1 MMIVSLTR
9 GGLRDESHMADEA
22 FALSPISAR
31 ASLPSEEDYEAIS
44 HAFMETSRGRWFLG
58 EYAKRNRNA
67 DTRMVLDAVA
77 RIEQTIAVQKQAA
90 AETRLTEALAVIRRA
105 VYEARGAAAAAVQN
119 LGLEENLA
127 PVRKGSRIIKEI
139 SWRWREIGADSRI
152 CDLLDSQ
159 VAAIDEACE
168 KIGATNPAAA
178 LIAAFDLIKA
188 RIAALEDGDRG
199 APPAA
204 EAAAPP
210 ASSAVP
216 DTMPVTAV
224 ATWQE
229 TSAASDSAAAMDMP
243 AEAVVET
250 AETVEATAEIIE
262 AMDEAADATAAVAD
276 TAAETLDPAP
286 EVAGESPEATDA
298 YDQAL
303 LDMVALEMAAP
314 DPDEFDDAP
323 SAVADEIEMDE
334 IHAMEAPAEPI
345 VIAEEPEPMA
355 APEPPAVQA
364 SLQPSLSPAPEPVVE
379 PSLGSTLL
387 ASGILHTPRPAA
399 SDPLAPI
406 RRMSQAEKIA
416 FFS

>member
-1 MMIVSLTR
+1 
-9 GGLRDESHMADEA
+9 MADEA

-31 ASLPSEEDYEAIS
+31 ASLPGEEDYEAIS

-77 RIEQTIAVQKQAA
+77 RIEQTIAAQKQAA
-90 AETRLTEALAVIRRA
+90 DQAAAAARLTEALAVIRRA

-210 ASSAVP
+210 ASSAAP

-224 ATWQE
+224 ETLQE
-229 TSAASDSAAAMDMP
+229 TSAANDSAAAMDMP
-243 AEAVVET
+243 AETVVET
-250 AETVEATAEIIE
+250 AEIVEATAEIIE
-262 AMDEAADATAAVAD
+262 TTDEATDATAEVAD
-276 TAAETLDPAP
+276 IAAETLDLAP

-314 DPDEFDDAP
+314 DPDDIDDIDDAP
-323 SAVADEIEMDE
+323 GAIADEIEE
-334 IHAMEAPAEPI
+334 MESPAEPI
-345 VIAEEPEPMA
+345 IVAEEPEPMA

-364 SLQPSLSPAPEPVVE
+364 SLQPSLNPAPEPVVE
-379 PSLGSTLL
+379 PSLGSSLL
-387 ASGILHTPRPAA
+387 ASGILHTPKPAV

-406 RRMSQAEKIA
+406 RRMSQAEKVA